1 MKKLKQSPG
10 LMIMAV
16 FLFVT
21 SNLVANTAQ
30 AQTVNINTASVE
42 ELQVLPGIGPKL
54 AAEIIADR
62 QANGPFTGIEDLAR
76 VKGVSDGL
84 VSKLQR
90 RITAS
95 VDQALV
101 VRPGTTVTSAQVR
114 AALKPYAAEPSIRE
128 IQAAAISYA
137 RAHPDRIDSWRARAA
152 NRAFAPRFE
161 AGITKDWDKT
171 HRVFIEPGQPDR
183 EANYDYDN
191 WRLNVRARWDLDR
204 AVFDPEEPKVNRE
217 AIRLQRYRGDV
228 LDEVTRRYFERRRL
242 QIEIDMAP
250 PTEMG
255 DRVRKELR
263 LQELTADIDALTGG
277 YLSAKLKDIGRDP
290 Y

>member
-1 MKKLKQSPG
+1 MMQRKQTPALMMMG
-10 LMIMAV
+10 LL
-16 FLFVT
+16 LFIAT
-21 SNLVANTAQ
+21 NFIASSAE
-30 AQTVNINTASVE
+30 AQTVNVNTAGVE

-54 AAEIIADR
+54 AEEIISDR
-62 QANGPFTGIEDLAR
+62 EANGPFAGIEDLAR
-76 VKGVSDGL
+76 VTGVSAGL
-84 VSKLQR
+84 VSKLQN

-95 VDQALV
+95 LDQALV

-128 IQAAAISYA
+128 IQDATISYA

-161 AGITKDWDKT
+161 TGITKDWDKT
-171 HRVFIEPGQPDR
+171 HRVFIEPGQPQRD
-183 EANYDYDN
+183 ADYDYDN

-204 AVFDPEEPKVNRE
+204 AVFDSAETNVNRE
-217 AIRLQRYRGDV
+217 AIRLQRYRDDV

-277 YLSAKLKDIGRDP
+277 YLSAKLKEIGRDP